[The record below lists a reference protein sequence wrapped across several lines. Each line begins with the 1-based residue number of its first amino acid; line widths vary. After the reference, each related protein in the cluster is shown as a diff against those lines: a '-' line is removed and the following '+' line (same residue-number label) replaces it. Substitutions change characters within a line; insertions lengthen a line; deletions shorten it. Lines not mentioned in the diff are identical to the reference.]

1 VRRQTLLLRFEPE
14 PEPPSGEPPAFDVT
28 AGPGTVTLLDG
39 DDTGVPTGASY
50 RTHVTM
56 TGPDTFDKTGEL
68 SLDGRTLT
76 LTTVG
81 TGLLQPAPQEGTA
94 MGAVTFLAKGT
105 GRFEGASGL
114 LTSSFELQTD
124 GSGSAEQQVLRLFLP

>member
-1 VRRQTLLLRFEPE
+1 MRRQTLLLRFEPK
-14 PEPPSGEPPAFDVT
+14 PEPPSGDPPSFDVT

-39 DDTGVPTGASY
+39 DDTGVPTEASY
-50 RTHVTM
+50 RTHVTT
-56 TGPDTFDKTGEL
+56 TGPDTFDETGEL
-68 SLDGRTLT
+68 SLDGATLT

-81 TGLLQPAPQEGTA
+81 TGILQPAPQEGTL

-105 GRFEGASGL
+105 GHLEGASGL

>member
-1 VRRQTLLLRFEPE
+1 VRRQTLLLRFEPK

-56 TGPDTFDKTGEL
+56 TGPDTFDETGEL
-68 SLDGRTLT
+68 SLDGGTLT

-114 LTSSFELQTD
+114 LTSCFELQTD